1 MATSEAKRWANETW
15 GKAKANLPDIS
26 PAGHAFNWDEQR
38 EDRSGAFLQ
47 LARLFVLS
55 GFEDHGQHIAANLA
69 ADSELGS
76 RAIVDRQTLDKG
88 NENAMNGLQRVV

>member
-38 EDRSGAFLQ
+38 EDRSGA
-47 LARLFVLS
+47 V
-55 GFEDHGQHIAANLA
+55 
-69 ADSELGS
+69 
-76 RAIVDRQTLDKG
+76 
-88 NENAMNGLQRVV
+88 